1 MDLCAFGVLMAKKYC
16 EKCYSPVE
24 MTDFECPTCSAT
36 SFIHTLPSSDTCNC
50 ERPLIQGGFG
60 DICDSCSKKID
71 PSRLH
76 LLVPQPTKT
85 RIKPQAVKTAGEGPM
100 STSEMINSSNGK
112 GIDDLIRAQ
121 NRTTHAVR
129 AFVRFLFIQL
139 TGITF
144 AIFLWNISTAFID
157 PQKCIEYGT
166 NCAGNTFLQFLA
178 VVVWIASV
186 VWSSQAGWDELAKSN
201 ID

>member
-1 MDLCAFGVLMAKKYC
+1 M
-16 EKCYSPVE
+16 
-24 MTDFECPTCSAT
+24 
-36 SFIHTLPSSDTCNC
+36 
-50 ERPLIQGGFG
+50 
-60 DICDSCSKKID
+60 
-71 PSRLH
+71 
-76 LLVPQPTKT
+76 
-85 RIKPQAVKTAGEGPM
+85 RIKPQAVKAASEGPM

-157 PQKCIEYGT
+157 QQKCIEYGT
-166 NCAGNTFLQFLA
+166 NCTGNTFLQFLA